1 MLIFFLIIISFVFYL
16 IVFRS
21 TDSIFVKPN
30 LFKMVFFRDYL
41 ILTMIPYCYYLY
53 GNRYQDH
60 YILGQLNDGSYF
72 YIAAI
77 FAFVFMF
84 FFLLTCRFF
93 ELPMNVLTKK
103 VSYKIVYSRAIYTVN
118 FLTLMMLFYFIFVSV
133 KFDGGVI
140 GLMKYPTSTLEVMR
154 AKYTQG
160 GGFFSLNKIILKSWL
175 PMLSYLSFYL
185 YLKNPLK
192 YKRVDKFILKIA
204 LSLGLLSSVWF
215 FEKSVVFFYLLG
227 LVSIYVYS
235 GRRLNKKFSM
245 IIPFAAL
252 GLVSLMYILVNQ
264 DKIQDSNYLLD
275 ILLHRTSSQATGSV
289 MAVHYFDS
297 HDFLYLSGISN
308 SLAALVGENFQSPY
322 SLLIDFYV
330 PEYAETSGAL
340 SSFAVGEA
348 YALFGLIGVFLSGI
362 IVGLY
367 YSFFEATKHSNF
379 LSVIFVGVYGLF
391 FSHFYV
397 ASSFYGFLWPVGL
410 AYQTIPFF
418 IIAIIICDFK
428 RDFNP
433 SNI

>member
-1 MLIFFLIIISFVFYL
+1 
-16 IVFRS
+16 
-21 TDSIFVKPN
+21 
-30 LFKMVFFRDYL
+30 
-41 ILTMIPYCYYLY
+41 
-53 GNRYQDH
+53 
-60 YILGQLNDGSYF
+60 
-72 YIAAI
+72 
-77 FAFVFMF
+77 
-84 FFLLTCRFF
+84 
-93 ELPMNVLTKK
+93 
-103 VSYKIVYSRAIYTVN
+103 
-118 FLTLMMLFYFIFVSV
+118 
-133 KFDGGVI
+133 
-140 GLMKYPTSTLEVMR
+140 
-154 AKYTQG
+154 
-160 GGFFSLNKIILKSWL
+160 
-175 PMLSYLSFYL
+175 
-185 YLKNPLK
+185 
-192 YKRVDKFILKIA
+192 
-204 LSLGLLSSVWF
+204 
-215 FEKSVVFFYLLG
+215 
-227 LVSIYVYS
+227 
-235 GRRLNKKFSM
+235 
-245 IIPFAAL
+245 
-252 GLVSLMYILVNQ
+252 
-264 DKIQDSNYLLD
+264 
-275 ILLHRTSSQATGSV
+275 